1 VHSSTAVKEENSH
14 ARIAKGGPTTTPS
27 NPPAALYLNQLWTAL
42 TDEDR
47 RRTLTTLSQLVAKQ
61 LQPPPGAKEVE
72 HEDR

>member
-1 VHSSTAVKEENSH
+1 VFSSAAVKENSH
-14 ARIAKGGPTTTPS
+14 ARIAKGGPTAASS
-27 NPPAALYLNQLWTAL
+27 NPPAALYLNQLWKAL

-47 RRTLTTLSQLVAKQ
+47 RRTLSTLSKIVARQ